1 MTESFNPTHIVP
13 EGGMLAWDEPNSAKD
28 PVARLDASLR
38 VRVSEQQANGWARI
52 VCSNGWLGWVD
63 GRRLQYVEPQAP
75 AIQPETWA
83 GVPPPSGPP
92 EGQPG
97 RQFEGAGMEPQ
108 SAGREAAPGE
118 QQSGA
123 QADAQRLPGYPAT
136 LDIAMWVSLI
146 TAGLGIV
153 LGLFTLIISLL
164 SLFVIGVV
172 GGLFI
177 ILLEA
182 GVAVCAWL
190 AGTQGLPAGRMVLTV
205 LAALSV
211 VGGLVNAASGVGWTG
226 ILGLLVGIALL
237 VLWWLPSTS
246 EAMKAKQAQHRST
259 LAD

>member
-13 EGGMLAWDEPNSAKD
+13 EGGMSAWDEPDPAKD
-28 PVARLDASLR
+28 PVARLDARLR
-38 VRVSEQQANGWARI
+38 VRVAEQQANGWAHI

-63 GRRLQYVEPQAP
+63 GRRLQYVQPQAP
-75 AIQPETWA
+75 AVQPETGA
-83 GVPPPSGPP
+83 ATQPPSEPP
-92 EGQPG
+92 EGGQP
-97 RQFEGAGMEPQ
+97 QFEGAGMTPH
-108 SAGREAAPGE
+108 SAGRETAPGE

-146 TAGLGIV
+146 TAALGIV
-153 LGLFTLIISLL
+153 LGLFTMIISLL
-164 SLFVIGVV
+164 SLFAIGVV

-190 AGTQGLPAGRMVLTV
+190 AGTQGLPTGRMVLTV

-211 VGGLVNAASGVGWTG
+211 LSGLVNAASGAGWTS